1 MTAATHLPAGRKPF
15 EAGARDAAARAARE
29 SYGRLVAYLAARN
42 RDVPAA
48 EDALADAFAS
58 ALAVWP
64 VEGTPAN
71 PEGWLVTAA
80 RRKMIDAARRRRSAE
95 AATDTLALIDEEL
108 QAAAAEPSIPD
119 RRLLLMFACAHP
131 AIDPA
136 IRAPLILQTILG
148 LDAAAIASAFL
159 VSPTAM
165 GQRLSRAKAKIRLAG
180 VPFRIPE
187 PEDLPDRLA
196 AVLDAIYA
204 AFAHGWDEAFSDDP
218 RGRDL
223 AGEAI
228 WLGRVVVALAPAEPE
243 AKGLLSLMLAAHS
256 RRAAR
261 RDAAGRYVPLS
272 EQDVRLW
279 DMRAIAEAEALL
291 VSASRFGSPGRFQIE
306 AAVQSAHLARRLTG
320 TTDWPAIARLYDV
333 LFAMTGS
340 PVVAVNRAA
349 AVAESEGAAAAMALL
364 DALGAGGLEAFE
376 PYWVARAELSR
387 RTGATGEA
395 RRAYEIAIGLQTDLA
410 ARAFLMERLA
420 ALGTSTSS
428 GSLQRS

>member
-1 MTAATHLPAGRKPF
+1 MTAAAHPPAARRPF

-42 RDVPAA
+42 RNVPAA

-80 RRKMIDAARRRRSAE
+80 RRKMIDAARRRQSAE
-95 AATDTLALIDEEL
+95 AASGTLALIDEEL
-108 QAAAAEPSIPD
+108 QAAAAEPAFPD
-119 RRLLLMFACAHP
+119 RRLMLMFACAHP
-131 AIDPA
+131 AIEPT
-136 IRAPLILQTILG
+136 IRAPLMLQTILG

-180 VPFRIPE
+180 IPFRIPE

-218 RGRDL
+218 RGRNL
-223 AGEAI
+223 AEEAI
-228 WLGRVVVALAPAEPE
+228 WLGRVVVALAPSEPE

-261 RDAAGRYVPLS
+261 RDAAGRYVSLS
-272 EQDVRLW
+272 DQDTHLW
-279 DMRAIAEAEALL
+279 EGGAIAEAEALL
-291 VSASRFGSPGRFQIE
+291 MSASQFGSPGRFQIE

-320 TTDWPAIARLYDV
+320 NTDWPAIARLYDA

-349 AVAESEGAAAAMALL
+349 AIAESEGAAAGMALL
-364 DALGAGGLEAFE
+364 NALGASGLEAFE
-376 PYWVARAELSR
+376 PYWVTRAELSR
-387 RTGATGEA
+387 RTGAVEDA
-395 RRAYEIAIGLQTDLA
+395 RRAYQIAIGLQTDPA

-420 ALGTSTSS
+420 ALIG
-428 GSLQRS
+428 